1 VPLGRLT
8 YRSLEILLARELI
21 REEHGAT
28 AALMQTLRGVRR
40 RGWFTRAEFRAM
52 CRWKSPRARLLW
64 EKNSAARVRAVSR
77 VVLATRDERVRMERL
92 TALTGVGVPMASA
105 ILTLIDP
112 KRYGVLDIRAWQ
124 LLFAIRSVEA
134 DVLCG
139 GRSSSVRVAGRA
151 PLRGEGF
158 AFEEDHLLS
167 GGEENEAIRVEG
179 RFDGTALN
187 GWIDYGRSWQC
198 TGRARYRAELVR
210 GRQRIAE
217 KPCG

>member
-1 VPLGRLT
+1 VRVVIAVL
-8 YRSLEILLARELI
+8 SVIAA
-21 REEHGAT
+21 GAT
-28 AALMQTLRGVRR
+28 AMVVARADLRPTPGTYLGRTSEGR
-40 RGWFTRAEFRAM
+40 
-52 CRWKSPRARLLW
+52 SI
-64 EKNSAARVRAVSR
+64 
-77 VVLATRDERVRMERL
+77 
-92 TALTGVGVPMASA
+92 A
-105 ILTLIDP
+105 IEVA
-112 KRYGVLDIRAWQ
+112 GS
-124 LLFAIRSVEA
+124 AIRSVEA

-158 AFEEDHLLS
+158 ALDEDHLLS

-210 GRQRIAE
+210 RR
-217 KPCG
+217 